1 MPRLNVVLDKR
12 RAKSNKT
19 YPLKVRVHY
28 KSSTFYIPLNI
39 DLYSKD
45 WDEVNTIVLDTH
57 PNSKRIN
64 LVVRKKLI
72 ELEEIILGIPSEK
85 LELFSA
91 AQVKSLLL
99 QESQD
104 TITLSKYA
112 REHVSK
118 LQRMNR
124 AGSAIAYSQAIHSL
138 EGFAKR
144 KTLAFSDITYSF
156 LIKYEEQL
164 LVEGKKKNSVS
175 AYLRQIRALYNKA
188 INEEVIPA
196 SIYPFNK
203 YKIRT
208 EKTVQRNLSEEQLRT
223 IWNTKLDL
231 NEQQEFALDLYRLM
245 FLLIGINFS
254 DLATLT
260 TDNFVNGR
268 LVYKRRK
275 TKKIYSV
282 KLTSEAWE
290 LFAKYD
296 KTHDTYLLPIL
307 PQEKQSADRQ
317 KRTLT
322 QKLKMTNK
330 HLKNIGDKLGLKMS
344 LTTYT
349 SRYTWANIAKQM
361 GYQNELIAEA
371 LGHSYGNRTTAIYL
385 DNFDKDQVDKMNA
398 SIVTKIASP
407 QG

>member
-12 RAKSNKT
+12 RAKNNNSF
-19 YPLKVRVHY
+19 PLKVRVHY
-28 KSSTFYIPLNI
+28 KNSTFYIPLNI
-39 DLYSKD
+39 DLHSEE
-45 WDEVNTIVLDTH
+45 WDKVNSIVLDTH

-64 LVVRKKLI
+64 LVTRKKLI
-72 ELEEIILGIPSEK
+72 ELEELILCTPTEK
-85 LELFSA
+85 LELFST
-91 AQVKSLLL
+91 AQIKSLLL
-99 QESQD
+99 KESQD
-104 TITLSKYA
+104 TITLSQYA
-112 REHVSK
+112 REHVTK

-124 AGSAIAYSQAIHSL
+124 VGSAIAYSQAIHSL

-144 KTLAFSDITYSF
+144 KTLDFSDITYSF

-164 LVEGKKKNSVS
+164 MVEGKKKNSVS

-188 INEEVIPA
+188 INEEVVPA
-196 SIYPFNK
+196 SFYPFNK

-208 EKTVQRNLSEEQLRT
+208 EKTVQRNLSEEQLRKV
-223 IWNTKLDL
+223 WNTNLDL

-282 KLTSEAWE
+282 MLTSEAWE

-296 KTHDTYLLPIL
+296 NTHETYLLPIL
-307 PQEKQSADRQ
+307 PQEKQSADKQ

-322 QKLKMTNK
+322 QKLKITNK
-330 HLKNIGDKLGLKMS
+330 HLKNIGDKLGQKMN

-349 SRYTWANIAKQM
+349 SRYTWANIAKQL

-398 SIVTKIASP
+398 AIVARIVSP